1 MNIINIIYTFFL
13 INNIWNYWYAVNFVS
28 GTKLKLALFNQT
40 IKIWFK
46 SQTASER
53 ILKTDIY
60 AHKYMK

>member
-1 MNIINIIYTFFL
+1 MQLT
-13 INNIWNYWYAVNFVS
+13 VS
-28 GTKLKLALFNQT
+28 ATKLKLALFNQT